1 MAEDRI
7 AVVQPGVASVSSEG
21 QQQTRDHHIDS
32 GDDRDM
38 AFTPPRYGNL

>member
-21 QQQTRDHHIDS
+21 QQQTSDFDNDS

-38 AFTPPRYGNL
+38 AFTSPRYGDL